1 MQIHNGLNPQQRE
14 AVEHIEG
21 PLLILAGAGSG
32 KTKVITH
39 RISYL
44 INKGHAS
51 PENILALTFTNKAAD
66 EMRNR
71 VEKIISL
78 NGLNPPT
85 HSLDGCPAPFI
96 KGGNMGGIWIST
108 FHSACVRIL
117 RRDIDKLGFGRDF
130 VIYDANDSLSLLKGC
145 MKELNISDDLYPPKS
160 MAGRIGNLKN
170 ELIERIENPE
180 DKIQNMIN
188 DIYALYQKKLK
199 GNNALDFDDLLMKTV
214 LLLEREPSLLENYK
228 KRFKYLMVDEYQ
240 DTNHAQY
247 RLVQILSSGHK
258 NICVVGDDD
267 QCIYQ
272 WRGATIRNIME
283 FERDYPDAKVVKL
296 EENYRST
303 QNILNAAWAV
313 VSRNLYRKEK
323 KLWTKKSGGE
333 KIFYYRASSE
343 IDEADFI
350 TSKIKEL
357 CREVRISYNDVA
369 IFYRTNVQSRVLEDS
384 LRREGMPYKIYGG
397 LKFFER
403 KEVKDILC
411 YLRIVINPGDSISLK
426 RIVNVPVRGIGNATV
441 EKILDY
447 AKSKGINPVEAI
459 KELGVQG
466 FKGSRGQGLEEFNKI
481 LEKLGAIIMADS
493 ASEVIKKTLE
503 ITGYLEM
510 LKKEGTDEAED
521 RIENL
526 KELITAAEEYEERN
540 VILSDSEESID
551 EGIAGFLDHAALI
564 SDADAVFPPPDLPPQ
579 VGEEKGG
586 EVLNTSGS
594 VSLMTLHISKGLEFL
609 VVFITGMEGRIFPHI
624 KSIGSEKE
632 MEEERRL
639 CYVGITRAK
648 ERLFITNAE
657 KRRIYG
663 QELYNPPSEF
673 IEDIPGELIR
683 KWPVVSDQWSKG
695 RNKMLQAHDSVCT
708 TNHSS
713 LTTHHLPFAVG
724 SKVIHPQ
731 FGNGIILQKEGL
743 SENLKL
749 TIFFRNAGKK
759 KLALK
764 HANLKI
770 V

>member
-1 MQIHNGLNPQQRE
+1 MQIYNELNPQQRE
-14 AVEHIEG
+14 AVEHTEG

-39 RISYL
+39 RISHL
-44 INKGHAS
+44 IKRGHAS

-71 VEKIISL
+71 VEKIIGL
-78 NGLNPPT
+78 NGLNRA
-85 HSLDGCPAPFI
+85 SGC
-96 KGGNMGGIWIST
+96 WIST

-160 MAGRIGNLKN
+160 IAGRISNLKN
-170 ELIERIENPE
+170 ELIE
-180 DKIQNMIN
+180 KIQNPEGGLQEIIN
-188 DIYALYQKKLK
+188 TVYTFYQRRLK
-199 GNNALDFDDLLMKTV
+199 ENNALDFDDLLMKTV
-214 LLLEREPSLLENYK
+214 LLFENVPDVLKNYK
-228 KRFKYLMVDEYQ
+228 ERFKYLMVDEYQ

-247 RLVQILSSGHK
+247 RLVQILSSGHR

-283 FERDYPDAKVVKL
+283 FERDYPDVKVVKL

-303 QNILNAAWAV
+303 QNILDAAWAV

-343 IDEADFI
+343 INEADFI

-357 CREVRISYNDVA
+357 CRDGRISYSDVA
-369 IFYRTNVQSRVLEDS
+369 IFYRTNAQSRVLEDS
-384 LRREGMPYKIYGG
+384 LRREGIPYKIYGG

-411 YLRIVINPGDSISLK
+411 YLKIVINPSDSISLK
-426 RIVNVPVRGIGNATV
+426 RIINIPVRGIGNATV
-441 EKILDY
+441 EKIEQY
-447 AKSKGINPVEAI
+447 AKFKGINPVEAI

-466 FKGSRGQGLEEFNKI
+466 FKGSRVQGIGEFNKI
-481 LEKLGAIIMADS
+481 LKKLGAIIMAYS
-493 ASEVIKKTLE
+493 VSEVIKKTLE
-503 ITGYLEM
+503 ISGYLEA
-510 LKKEGTDEAED
+510 LKNEKTDEAED

-526 KELITAAEEYEERN
+526 KELITAAEEYEERTADK
-540 VILSDSEESID
+540 S
-551 EGIAGFLDHAALI
+551 IAGFLDQAALV
-564 SDADAVFPPPDLPPQ
+564 SDADTISD
-579 VGEEKGG
+579 
-586 EVLNTSGS
+586 TSGS
-594 VSLMTLHISKGLEFL
+594 VSLMTLHISKGLEFPA
-609 VVFITGMEGRIFPHI
+609 VFITGMEGRIFPHI
-624 KSIGSEKE
+624 KSIDSEKE

-648 ERLFITNAE
+648 ERLFLTNAE
-657 KRRIYG
+657 SRRIYG
-663 QELYNPPSEF
+663 QEMSNPPSEF
-673 IEDIPGELIR
+673 IEDIPGELINT
-683 KWPVVSDQWSKG
+683 VDSQQSTVSSQE
-695 RNKMLQAHDSVCT
+695 NKKADYAGLRTADSRL
-708 TNHSS
+708 
-713 LTTHHLPFAVG
+713 LTAYSVG

-743 SENLKL
+743 GENLKL

-759 KLALK
+759 KIAMKHTHLK
-764 HANLKI
+764 SI
-770 V
+770 

>member
-1 MQIHNGLNPQQRE
+1 MMQIYTCSERNESNELNPQQRE
-14 AVEHIEG
+14 AVEHTEG

-39 RISYL
+39 RISHL
-44 INKGHAS
+44 IKKGHAS

-66 EMRNR
+66 EMKNR

-78 NGLNPPT
+78 NGLN
-85 HSLDGCPAPFI
+85 SLSGC
-96 KGGNMGGIWIST
+96 WIST

-160 MAGRIGNLKN
+160 IAGRISNLKN

-180 DKIQNMIN
+180 DEIQNIIN
-188 DIYALYQKKLK
+188 DIYALYQKRLK
-199 GNNALDFDDLLMKTV
+199 ENNALDFDDLLMKAL
-214 LLLEREPSLLENYK
+214 LLLEGEPDVLKNYK
-228 KRFKYLMVDEYQ
+228 DRFKYLMVDEYQ

-247 RLVQILSSGHK
+247 RLVQIFSSGHR

-283 FERDYPDAKVVKL
+283 FERDYPDVKVVKL

-333 KIFYYRASSE
+333 KIFYHRASSE
-343 IDEADFI
+343 INEADFI

-357 CREVRISYNDVA
+357 CRDVRISYSDVA
-369 IFYRTNVQSRVLEDS
+369 IFYRTNAQSRVLEDS
-384 LRREGMPYKIYGG
+384 LRRDGIPYKIYGG

-411 YLRIVINPGDSISLK
+411 YLRIIINPSDSISLK
-426 RIVNVPVRGIGNATV
+426 RIINVPVRGIGNATV
-441 EKILDY
+441 EKVEGF
-447 AKSKGINPVEAI
+447 AKSRGINLIDAI
-459 KELGVQG
+459 KELRGQGV
-466 FKGSRGQGLEEFNKI
+466 KGSRGQGIEAFYNILKKLET
-481 LEKLGAIIMADS
+481 LVVADS
-493 ASEVIKKTLE
+493 ASEVIEKTLE
-503 ITGYLEM
+503 ISGYLEA
-510 LKKEGTDEAED
+510 LKNEKTDEAED

-526 KELITAAEEYEERN
+526 KELITAAEEYEER
-540 VILSDSEESID
+540 SGDKS
-551 EGIAGFLDHAALI
+551 IAGFLDQATLI
-564 SDADAVFPPPDLPPQ
+564 SDADAISPPPDLPPL

-586 EVLNTSGS
+586 GVLNRSGS
-594 VSLMTLHISKGLEFL
+594 VSLMTLHISKGLEFSA
-609 VVFITGMEGRIFPHI
+609 VFITGMEGRIFPHI
-624 KSIGSEKE
+624 KSIDSEKE

-648 ERLFITNAE
+648 ERLFLTNAE
-657 KRRIYG
+657 RRRIYG
-663 QELYNPPSEF
+663 QEMYNPPSEF
-673 IEDIPGELIR
+673 IDDIPKELINQ
-683 KWPVVSDQWSKG
+683 WSVVSSQWSETK
-695 RNKMLQAHDSVCT
+695 NKRLQALESEHT
-708 TNHSS
+708 THHSS
-713 LTTHHLPFAVG
+713 LATHHLPFTVG

-731 FGNGIILQKEGL
+731 FGNGIILQREGRG
-743 SENLKL
+743 ENSKL

-764 HANLKI
+764 YTHLKS

>member
-1 MQIHNGLNPQQRE
+1 MQIYNELNPQQRE
-14 AVEHIEG
+14 AVEHTEG

-39 RISYL
+39 RISHL
-44 INKGHAS
+44 IKKGHAF

-78 NGLNPPT
+78 NSLNRV
-85 HSLDGCPAPFI
+85 SGC
-96 KGGNMGGIWIST
+96 WIST

-160 MAGRIGNLKN
+160 IVGKISNLKN
-170 ELIERIENPE
+170 ELIERIQNPE
-180 DKIQNMIN
+180 DKTQEIIGS
-188 DIYALYQKKLK
+188 IYALYQKRLK
-199 GNNALDFDDLLMKTV
+199 ENNALDFDDLLMKAV
-214 LLLEREPSLLENYK
+214 LLFENVPDVLKNYK
-228 KRFKYLMVDEYQ
+228 ERFKYLMVDEYQ

-247 RLVQILSSGHK
+247 RLVQILSSGHR

-283 FERDYPDAKVVKL
+283 FERDYPDVKVVKL

-303 QNILNAAWAV
+303 QNILDAAWAV

-323 KLWTKKSGGE
+323 KLWTKKSGGG
-333 KIFYYRASSE
+333 KIFYHRASSE

-357 CREVRISYNDVA
+357 CRESRISYSDVA
-369 IFYRTNVQSRVLEDS
+369 VFYRTNAQSRVLEDS
-384 LRREGMPYKIYGG
+384 LRREGIPYKIYGG

-411 YLRIVINPGDSISLK
+411 YLKIVINPNDSISLK
-426 RIVNVPVRGIGNATV
+426 RIINVPVRGIGNATV
-441 EKILDY
+441 DKIEQY
-447 AKSKGINPVEAI
+447 AKSKRVNLIEAI
-459 KELGVQG
+459 KIAVRSSEFGVRSS
-466 FKGSRGQGLEEFNKI
+466 KLEAFYNI
-481 LEKLGAIIMADS
+481 LKKLEAFVTTES
-493 ASEVIKKTLE
+493 VSEVIKKTLE
-503 ITGYLEM
+503 ISGYLEA
-510 LKKEGTDEAED
+510 LKNEKTDEAED

-526 KELITAAEEYEERN
+526 KELITAAEEYEERTADK
-540 VILSDSEESID
+540 S
-551 EGIAGFLDHAALI
+551 IAGFLDQAALV
-564 SDADAVFPPPDLPPQ
+564 SDADTISD
-579 VGEEKGG
+579 
-586 EVLNTSGS
+586 TSGS
-594 VSLMTLHISKGLEFL
+594 VSLMTLHISKGLEFPA
-609 VVFITGMEGRIFPHI
+609 VFIAGMEGRIFPHI
-624 KSIGSEKE
+624 KSIDSEKE

-648 ERLFITNAE
+648 ERLFLTNAE
-657 KRRIYG
+657 SRRIYG
-663 QELYNPPSEF
+663 QEMSNPPSEF
-673 IEDIPGELIR
+673 IEDIPGELINT
-683 KWPVVSDQWSKG
+683 VDSQQSTVSSQE
-695 RNKMLQAHDSVCT
+695 NKKADYAGLRTADSRL
-708 TNHSS
+708 
-713 LTTHHLPFAVG
+713 LTAYSVG

-743 SENLKL
+743 GENLKL

-759 KLALK
+759 KIAMKYAHLK
-764 HANLKI
+764 SI
-770 V
+770 

>member
-1 MQIHNGLNPQQRE
+1 MQIHNELNPQQRE
-14 AVEHIEG
+14 AVEHTEG

-39 RISYL
+39 RISHL
-44 INKGHAS
+44 IKKGHAF

-71 VEKIISL
+71 VEKIVSL
-78 NGLNPPT
+78 NGLN
-85 HSLDGCPAPFI
+85 SLSGC
-96 KGGNMGGIWIST
+96 WIST

-160 MAGRIGNLKN
+160 IAGRISNLKN
-170 ELIERIENPE
+170 ELIENVQNPE
-180 DKIQNMIN
+180 DKTQEIIGS
-188 DIYALYQKKLK
+188 IYALYQKRLK
-199 GNNALDFDDLLMKTV
+199 ENNVLDFDDLLMKAV
-214 LLLEREPSLLENYK
+214 LLFENVPDVLKNYK
-228 KRFKYLMVDEYQ
+228 ERFKYLMVDEYQ

-247 RLVQILSSGHK
+247 RLVQILSAGHR

-283 FERDYPDAKVVKL
+283 FERDYPDVKVVKL

-303 QNILNAAWAV
+303 QNILDAAWAV

-323 KLWTKKSGGE
+323 KLWTKKSGGG
-333 KIFYYRASSE
+333 KIFYHRASSE

-357 CREVRISYNDVA
+357 CREGRISYSDVA
-369 IFYRTNVQSRVLEDS
+369 IFYRTNAQSRVLEDS
-384 LRREGMPYKIYGG
+384 LRREGIPYKIYGG

-411 YLRIVINPGDSISLK
+411 YLKIVINPSDSISLK
-426 RIVNVPVRGIGNATV
+426 RIINVPVRGIGNATV
-441 EKILDY
+441 EKIFDY
-447 AKSKGINPVEAI
+447 AKFKGINPVEAI

-466 FKGSRGQGLEEFNKI
+466 FKGSRVQGIGEFNKI

-493 ASEVIKKTLE
+493 VSEVIKRTLE
-503 ITGYLEM
+503 ISGYLEA
-510 LKKEGTDEAED
+510 LKNEKTDEAED

-551 EGIAGFLDHAALI
+551 KGIAGFLDQAALI
-564 SDADAVFPPPDLPPQ
+564 SDADAVSD
-579 VGEEKGG
+579 KD
-586 EVLNTSGS
+586 GS
-594 VSLMTLHISKGLEFL
+594 VSLMTLHISKGLEFPA
-609 VVFITGMEGRIFPHI
+609 VFITGMEGRIFPHI
-624 KSIGSEKE
+624 KSIDSEKE

-648 ERLFITNAE
+648 ERLFLTNAE
-657 KRRIYG
+657 RRRIYG
-663 QELYNPPSEF
+663 QEMYNPPSEF
-673 IEDIPGELIR
+673 IDDIPRELMSYGAEARRQITEDRRLVIDGRGE
-683 KWPVVSDQWSKG
+683 
-695 RNKMLQAHDSVCT
+695 N
-708 TNHSS
+708 NS
-713 LTTHHLPFAVG
+713 LTPQLTNSPTQFPVG

-731 FGNGIILQKEGL
+731 FGNGIILQREGRG
-743 SENLKL
+743 ENSKL

-764 HANLKI
+764 YTHLKSE
-770 V
+770 

>member
-1 MQIHNGLNPQQRE
+1 MQIYNELNPQQRD

-32 KTKVITH
+32 KTKVITY
-39 RISYL
+39 RISHL
-44 INKGHAS
+44 IKKGHAS

-71 VEKIISL
+71 VEKIIGL
-78 NGLNPPT
+78 NGLNRA
-85 HSLDGCPAPFI
+85 SGC
-96 KGGNMGGIWIST
+96 WIST

-160 MAGRIGNLKN
+160 IAGRISNLKN
-170 ELIERIENPE
+170 ELIEKIQNPE
-180 DKIQNMIN
+180 DGLQEIIN
-188 DIYALYQKKLK
+188 TVYTFYQRRLK
-199 GNNALDFDDLLMKTV
+199 ENNALDFDDLLMKTV
-214 LLLEREPSLLENYK
+214 LLFENVPDVLKNYK
-228 KRFKYLMVDEYQ
+228 ERFKYLMVDEYQ

-247 RLVQILSSGHK
+247 RLVQILSSGHR

-283 FERDYPDAKVVKL
+283 FERDYPDVKVVKL

-303 QNILNAAWAV
+303 QNILDAAWAV

-323 KLWTKKSGGE
+323 KLWTKKSGGG
-333 KIFYYRASSE
+333 KIFYHRASNE

-357 CREVRISYNDVA
+357 CRESRISYSDVA
-369 IFYRTNVQSRVLEDS
+369 IFYRTNAQSRVLEDS
-384 LRREGMPYKIYGG
+384 LRREGISYKIYGG

-411 YLRIVINPGDSISLK
+411 YLKIVINPNDSISLK
-426 RIVNVPVRGIGNATV
+426 RIINVPVRGIGNATV
-441 EKILDY
+441 DKIEQY
-447 AKSKGINPVEAI
+447 AKSKGVNLIEAI
-459 KELGVQG
+459 KELRGQGV
-466 FKGSRGQGLEEFNKI
+466 KGSRGQGIEAFYNILKKLEAFVTTE
-481 LEKLGAIIMADS
+481 S

-503 ITGYLEM
+503 ISGYLEA
-510 LKKEGTDEAED
+510 LKNEKTDEAED

-526 KELITAAEEYEERN
+526 KELISAAEEYEERTADK
-540 VILSDSEESID
+540 S
-551 EGIAGFLDHAALI
+551 IAGFLDQAALV
-564 SDADAVFPPPDLPPQ
+564 SDADTISD
-579 VGEEKGG
+579 
-586 EVLNTSGS
+586 TSGS
-594 VSLMTLHISKGLEFL
+594 VSLMTLHISKGLEFPA
-609 VVFITGMEGRIFPHI
+609 VFITGMEGRIFPHI
-624 KSIGSEKE
+624 KSIDSEKE

-648 ERLFITNAE
+648 ERLFLTNAE
-657 KRRIYG
+657 SRRIYG
-663 QELYNPPSEF
+663 QEMSNPPSEF
-673 IEDIPGELIR
+673 IEDIPRELINT
-683 KWPVVSDQWSKG
+683 VDSQQSTVSSQE
-695 RNKMLQAHDSVCT
+695 NKKADYAGLRTADSRL
-708 TNHSS
+708 
-713 LTTHHLPFAVG
+713 LTAYSVG

-743 SENLKL
+743 GENLKL

-759 KLALK
+759 KIAMKHTHLK
-764 HANLKI
+764 SI
-770 V
+770 

>member
-1 MQIHNGLNPQQRE
+1 MQIHNELNPQQRE
-14 AVEHIEG
+14 AVEHTEG

-39 RISYL
+39 RISHL
-44 INKGHAS
+44 IKRGHAS

-78 NGLNPPT
+78 NGLN
-85 HSLDGCPAPFI
+85 SLSGC
-96 KGGNMGGIWIST
+96 WIST

-145 MKELNISDDLYPPKS
+145 MKEINISDDLYPPKS
-160 MAGRIGNLKN
+160 IAGRISNLKN
-170 ELIERIENPE
+170 ELIEKVQNPE
-180 DKIQNMIN
+180 DKTQEIIGS
-188 DIYALYQKKLK
+188 IYALYQKRLK
-199 GNNALDFDDLLMKTV
+199 ENNALDFDDLLMKAV
-214 LLLEREPSLLENYK
+214 LLFEGVPDVLKNYK
-228 KRFKYLMVDEYQ
+228 ERFKYLMVDEYQ

-247 RLVQILSSGHK
+247 RLVQILSSGHR

-283 FERDYPDAKVVKL
+283 FERDYPDVKVVKL

-303 QNILNAAWAV
+303 QNILDAAWAV

-323 KLWTKKSGGE
+323 KLWTKKSGGG
-333 KIFYYRASSE
+333 KIFYHRASSE

-357 CREVRISYNDVA
+357 CREGGISYSDVA
-369 IFYRTNVQSRVLEDS
+369 VFYRTNAQSRVLEDS
-384 LRREGMPYKIYGG
+384 LRRGGIPYKIYGG

-411 YLRIVINPGDSISLK
+411 YLKIVINPSDSISLK
-426 RIVNVPVRGIGNATV
+426 RIINVPVRGIGNATV
-441 EKILDY
+441 EKIEQY
-447 AKSKGINPVEAI
+447 AKFKGINPVEAI

-466 FKGSRGQGLEEFNKI
+466 FKGSRGQGIEAFYNILKKLEA
-481 LEKLGAIIMADS
+481 LVVADS
-493 ASEVIKKTLE
+493 TSEVIKKTLE
-503 ITGYLEM
+503 ISGYLET
-510 LKKEGTDEAED
+510 LKNEKTDEAED

-526 KELITAAEEYEERN
+526 KELITAAEEYEER
-540 VILSDSEESID
+540 SGDKS
-551 EGIAGFLDHAALI
+551 IAGFLDQAALV
-564 SDADAVFPPPDLPPQ
+564 SDADAVPPPPDLPPL

-586 EVLNTSGS
+586 GVLNSSGS
-594 VSLMTLHISKGLEFL
+594 VSLMTLHISKGLEFPA
-609 VVFITGMEGRIFPHI
+609 VFITGMEGRIFPHI
-624 KSIGSEKE
+624 KSIDSEKE

-648 ERLFITNAE
+648 ERLFLTNAE
-657 KRRIYG
+657 RRRIYG
-663 QELYNPPSEF
+663 QEMYNPPSEF
-673 IEDIPGELIR
+673 IDDIPRELMSYGAEARRQITEDRRLVTDGRGE
-683 KWPVVSDQWSKG
+683 
-695 RNKMLQAHDSVCT
+695 N
-708 TNHSS
+708 NS
-713 LTTHHLPFAVG
+713 LTPQLTNSLTPFSVG

-731 FGNGIILQKEGL
+731 FGNGIILQREGQD
-743 SENLKL
+743 ENSKL

-764 HANLKI
+764 YTHLKSE
-770 V
+770 

>member
-1 MQIHNGLNPQQRE
+1 MQIYNELNPQQRE
-14 AVEHIEG
+14 AVEHTEG

-78 NGLNPPT
+78 NGLN
-85 HSLDGCPAPFI
+85 SLSGC
-96 KGGNMGGIWIST
+96 WIST

-160 MAGRIGNLKN
+160 IAGRISNLKN
-170 ELIERIENPE
+170 ELIEKVQNPE
-180 DKIQNMIN
+180 DRTEEIIGS
-188 DIYALYQKKLK
+188 IYALYQKRLK
-199 GNNALDFDDLLMKTV
+199 ENNALDFDDLLMKAL
-214 LLLEREPSLLENYK
+214 LLLESVPDVFKNYK
-228 KRFKYLMVDEYQ
+228 DRFKYLMVDEYQ
-240 DTNHAQY
+240 DTNYAQY
-247 RLVQILSSGHK
+247 RLVQILSSGHR

-272 WRGATIRNIME
+272 WRGATIKNIME
-283 FERDYPDAKVVKL
+283 FERDYPDTKVVKL

-303 QNILNAAWAV
+303 QNILDAAWAV

-333 KIFYYRASSE
+333 KIFYHRASSE

-357 CREVRISYNDVA
+357 CREGRILYSDVA
-369 IFYRTNVQSRVLEDS
+369 IFYRTNAQSRVLEDS
-384 LRREGMPYKIYGG
+384 LRRVGIPYKIYGG

-411 YLRIVINPGDSISLK
+411 YLRIAINPGDSISLK

-447 AKSKGINPVEAI
+447 AKSKGINPVEVI

-466 FKGSRGQGLEEFNKI
+466 FKGSRGQGIEAFYNIIKKLE
-481 LEKLGAIIMADS
+481 AIVMTDNVS
-493 ASEVIKKTLE
+493 MVIEKTLE
-503 ITGYLEM
+503 ISGYLEA
-510 LKKEGTDEAED
+510 LKNEKTDEAED

-526 KELITAAEEYEERN
+526 KELITAAKEYEEWTGDK
-540 VILSDSEESID
+540 S
-551 EGIAGFLDHAALI
+551 IAGFLDRAALI
-564 SDADAVFPPPDLPPQ
+564 SDADAVSD
-579 VGEEKGG
+579 
-586 EVLNTSGS
+586 TSGS
-594 VSLMTLHISKGLEFL
+594 VSLMTLHISKGLEFPA
-609 VVFITGMEGRIFPHI
+609 VFITGLEGRIFPHI

-648 ERLFITNAE
+648 ERLFLTNAE
-657 KRRIYG
+657 RRRIYG
-663 QELYNPPSEF
+663 QEMYNPPSEF
-673 IEDIPGELIR
+673 IDDIPGELIR

-695 RNKMLQAHDSVCT
+695 RNKMLQAHDPVCT
-708 TNHSS
+708 THHSS

-724 SKVIHPQ
+724 SKITHPQ
-731 FGNGIILQKEGL
+731 FGSGVVLQKEG
-743 SENLKL
+743 SGENEKL

-764 HANLKI
+764 YTHLKS

>member
-1 MQIHNGLNPQQRE
+1 MGVHIYTGLNREQRE

-44 INKGHAS
+44 LEKGHAS

-66 EMRNR
+66 EMKKR
-71 VEKIISL
+71 VERIIERDFKEL
-78 NGLNPPT
+78 
-85 HSLDGCPAPFI
+85 
-96 KGGNMGGIWIST
+96 WIST

-130 VIYDANDSLSLLKGC
+130 VIYDANDSLSLLKEC

-160 MAGRIGNLKN
+160 MAVKISSLKN
-170 ELIERIENPE
+170 ELIE
-180 DKIQNMIN
+180 KIQNIEDRIESVLN
-188 DIYALYQKKLK
+188 DIYLLYQKRLK
-199 GNNALDFDDLLMKTV
+199 DNNALDFDDLLMKTV
-214 LLLEREPSLLENYK
+214 LLFESEMSLLENYK
-228 KRFKYLMVDEYQ
+228 NRFKYLMVDEYQ

-247 RLVQILSSGHK
+247 RLVQILSSGHR

-283 FERDYPDAKVVKL
+283 CERDYPDVKVVKL

-303 QNILNAAWAV
+303 QNILDAAWAV

-323 KLWTKKSGGE
+323 KLWTKKSGGG
-333 KIFYYRASSE
+333 KIFYHRASNE

-357 CREVRISYNDVA
+357 CRESRISYSDVA
-369 IFYRTNVQSRVLEDS
+369 IFYRTNAQSRVLEDS
-384 LRREGMPYKIYGG
+384 LRREGISYKIYGG

-411 YLRIVINPGDSISLK
+411 YLKIVINPNDSISLK
-426 RIVNVPVRGIGNATV
+426 RIINVPVRGLGNATID
-441 EKILDY
+441 KIEQY
-447 AKSKGINPVEAI
+447 AKSKGVNLIEAI
-459 KELGVQG
+459 KELRGQGV
-466 FKGSRGQGLEEFNKI
+466 KGSRGQGIEAFYNILKKLEAFVTTE
-481 LEKLGAIIMADS
+481 S

-503 ITGYLEM
+503 ISGYLEA
-510 LKKEGTDEAED
+510 LKNEKTDEAED

-526 KELITAAEEYEERN
+526 KELISAAEEYEERTADK
-540 VILSDSEESID
+540 S
-551 EGIAGFLDHAALI
+551 IAGFLDQAALV
-564 SDADAVFPPPDLPPQ
+564 SDADTISD
-579 VGEEKGG
+579 
-586 EVLNTSGS
+586 TSGS
-594 VSLMTLHISKGLEFL
+594 VSLMTLHISKGLEFPA
-609 VVFITGMEGRIFPHI
+609 VFITGMEGRIFPHI
-624 KSIGSEKE
+624 KSIDSEKE

-648 ERLFITNAE
+648 ERLFLTNAE
-657 KRRIYG
+657 SRRIYG
-663 QELYNPPSEF
+663 QEMSNPPSEF
-673 IEDIPGELIR
+673 IEDIPRELINT
-683 KWPVVSDQWSKG
+683 VDSQQSTVSSQE
-695 RNKMLQAHDSVCT
+695 NKKADYAGLRTADSRL
-708 TNHSS
+708 
-713 LTTHHLPFAVG
+713 LTAYSVG

-743 SENLKL
+743 GENLKL

-759 KLALK
+759 KIAMKHTHLK
-764 HANLKI
+764 SI
-770 V
+770 

>member
-1 MQIHNGLNPQQRE
+1 MQIYNELNPQQRD

-32 KTKVITH
+32 KTKVITY
-39 RISYL
+39 RISHL
-44 INKGHAS
+44 IKKGHAS

-71 VEKIISL
+71 VEKIIGL
-78 NGLNPPT
+78 NGLNRA
-85 HSLDGCPAPFI
+85 SGC
-96 KGGNMGGIWIST
+96 WIST

-160 MAGRIGNLKN
+160 IAGRISNLKN
-170 ELIERIENPE
+170 ELIEKIQNPE
-180 DKIQNMIN
+180 DGLQEIIN
-188 DIYALYQKKLK
+188 TVYTFYQRRLK
-199 GNNALDFDDLLMKTV
+199 ENNALDFDDLLMKTV
-214 LLLEREPSLLENYK
+214 LLFENVPDVLKNYK
-228 KRFKYLMVDEYQ
+228 ERFKYLMVDEYQ

-247 RLVQILSSGHK
+247 RLVQILSSGHR

-283 FERDYPDAKVVKL
+283 FERDYPDVKVVKL

-303 QNILNAAWAV
+303 QNILDAAWAV

-323 KLWTKKSGGE
+323 KLWTKKSGGG
-333 KIFYYRASSE
+333 KIFYHRASNE

-357 CREVRISYNDVA
+357 CRESRISYSDVA
-369 IFYRTNVQSRVLEDS
+369 IFYRTNAQSRVLEDS
-384 LRREGMPYKIYGG
+384 LRRGGIPYKIYGG

-411 YLRIVINPGDSISLK
+411 YLKIVINPNDSISLK
-426 RIVNVPVRGIGNATV
+426 RIINVPVRGIGNATV
-441 EKILDY
+441 DKIEQY
-447 AKSKGINPVEAI
+447 AKSKGVNLIEAI
-459 KELGVQG
+459 KELRGQGV
-466 FKGSRGQGLEEFNKI
+466 KGSRGQGIEAFYNILKKLEAFVTTE
-481 LEKLGAIIMADS
+481 S

-503 ITGYLEM
+503 ISGYLEA
-510 LKKEGTDEAED
+510 LKNEKTDEAED

-526 KELITAAEEYEERN
+526 KELISAAEEYEERTADK
-540 VILSDSEESID
+540 S
-551 EGIAGFLDHAALI
+551 IAGFLDQAALV
-564 SDADAVFPPPDLPPQ
+564 SDADTISD
-579 VGEEKGG
+579 
-586 EVLNTSGS
+586 TSGS
-594 VSLMTLHISKGLEFL
+594 VSLMTLHISKGLEFPA
-609 VVFITGMEGRIFPHI
+609 VFITGMEGRIFPHI
-624 KSIGSEKE
+624 KSIDSEKE

-648 ERLFITNAE
+648 ERLFLTNAE
-657 KRRIYG
+657 SRRIYG
-663 QELYNPPSEF
+663 QEMSNPPSEF
-673 IEDIPGELIR
+673 IEDIPRELINT
-683 KWPVVSDQWSKG
+683 VDSQQSTVSSQQ
-695 RNKMLQAHDSVCT
+695 NKKADYAGLRTADSRL
-708 TNHSS
+708 
-713 LTTHHLPFAVG
+713 LTAYSVG

-743 SENLKL
+743 GENLKL

-759 KLALK
+759 KIAMKHTHLK
-764 HANLKI
+764 SI
-770 V
+770 

>member
-1 MQIHNGLNPQQRE
+1 MQIHNELNPQQRE
-14 AVEHIEG
+14 AVEHTEG

-39 RISYL
+39 RISHL
-44 INKGHAS
+44 IKRGHAS

-78 NGLNPPT
+78 NGLN
-85 HSLDGCPAPFI
+85 SLSGC
-96 KGGNMGGIWIST
+96 WIST

-145 MKELNISDDLYPPKS
+145 MKEINISDDLYPPKS
-160 MAGRIGNLKN
+160 IAGRISNLKN
-170 ELIERIENPE
+170 ELIEKVQNPE
-180 DKIQNMIN
+180 DKTQEIIGS
-188 DIYALYQKKLK
+188 IYALYQKRLK
-199 GNNALDFDDLLMKTV
+199 ENNALDFDDLLMKAV
-214 LLLEREPSLLENYK
+214 LLFEGVPDVLKNYK
-228 KRFKYLMVDEYQ
+228 ERFKYLMVDEYQ

-247 RLVQILSSGHK
+247 RLVQILSSGHR

-283 FERDYPDAKVVKL
+283 FERDYPDVKVVKL

-411 YLRIVINPGDSISLK
+411 YLKIVINPSDSISLK
-426 RIVNVPVRGIGNATV
+426 RIINVPVRGIGNATV
-441 EKILDY
+441 EKIFDY
-447 AKSKGINPVEAI
+447 AKFKGINPVEAI

-466 FKGSRGQGLEEFNKI
+466 FKGSRGQGIEAFYNILKKLEA
-481 LEKLGAIIMADS
+481 LVVADS
-493 ASEVIKKTLE
+493 TSEVIKKTLE
-503 ITGYLEM
+503 ISGYLET
-510 LKKEGTDEAED
+510 LKNEKTDEAED

-526 KELITAAEEYEERN
+526 KELITAAEEYEER
-540 VILSDSEESID
+540 SGDKS
-551 EGIAGFLDHAALI
+551 IAGFLDQAALV
-564 SDADAVFPPPDLPPQ
+564 SDADTISD
-579 VGEEKGG
+579 
-586 EVLNTSGS
+586 TSGS
-594 VSLMTLHISKGLEFL
+594 VSLMTLHISKGLEFPA
-609 VVFITGMEGRIFPHI
+609 VFIAGMEGRIFPHI
-624 KSIGSEKE
+624 KSIDSEKE

-731 FGNGIILQKEGL
+731 FGN
-743 SENLKL
+743 
-749 TIFFRNAGKK
+749 
-759 KLALK
+759 
-764 HANLKI
+764 
-770 V
+770 

>member
-1 MQIHNGLNPQQRE
+1 MQIYNELNPQQRD

-32 KTKVITH
+32 KTKVITY
-39 RISYL
+39 RISHL
-44 INKGHAS
+44 IKKGHAS

-71 VEKIISL
+71 VEKIIGL
-78 NGLNPPT
+78 NGLNRA
-85 HSLDGCPAPFI
+85 SGC
-96 KGGNMGGIWIST
+96 WIST

-160 MAGRIGNLKN
+160 IAGRISNLKN
-170 ELIERIENPE
+170 ELIEKIQNPE
-180 DKIQNMIN
+180 DGLQEIIN
-188 DIYALYQKKLK
+188 TVYTFYQRRLK
-199 GNNALDFDDLLMKTV
+199 ENNALDFDDLLMKTV
-214 LLLEREPSLLENYK
+214 LLFENVPDVLKNYK
-228 KRFKYLMVDEYQ
+228 ERFKYLMVDEYQ

-247 RLVQILSSGHK
+247 RLVQILSSGHR

-283 FERDYPDAKVVKL
+283 FERDYPDVKVVKL

-303 QNILNAAWAV
+303 QNILDAAWAV

-323 KLWTKKSGGE
+323 KLWTKKSGGG
-333 KIFYYRASSE
+333 KIFYHRASNE

-357 CREVRISYNDVA
+357 CRESRISYSDVA
-369 IFYRTNVQSRVLEDS
+369 IFYRTNAQSRVLEDS
-384 LRREGMPYKIYGG
+384 LRREGISYKIYGG

-411 YLRIVINPGDSISLK
+411 YLKIVINPNDSISLK
-426 RIVNVPVRGIGNATV
+426 RIINVPVRGIGNATV
-441 EKILDY
+441 DKIEQY
-447 AKSKGINPVEAI
+447 AKSKGVNLIEAI
-459 KELGVQG
+459 KELRGQGV
-466 FKGSRGQGLEEFNKI
+466 KGSRGQGIEAFYNILKKLEAFVTTE
-481 LEKLGAIIMADS
+481 S

-503 ITGYLEM
+503 ISGYLEA
-510 LKKEGTDEAED
+510 LKNEKTDEAED

-526 KELITAAEEYEERN
+526 KELISAAEEYEERN
-540 VILSDSEESID
+540 VILSDSEESIYK
-551 EGIAGFLDHAALI
+551 GIAGFLDQAALV
-564 SDADAVFPPPDLPPQ
+564 SDADTISD
-579 VGEEKGG
+579 
-586 EVLNTSGS
+586 TSGS
-594 VSLMTLHISKGLEFL
+594 VSLMTLHISKGLEFPA
-609 VVFITGMEGRIFPHI
+609 VFITGMEGRIFPHI
-624 KSIGSEKE
+624 KSIDSEKE

-648 ERLFITNAE
+648 ERLFLTNAE
-657 KRRIYG
+657 RRRIYG
-663 QELYNPPSEF
+663 QEMYNPPSEF
-673 IEDIPGELIR
+673 IDDIPRELMSYGAEARRQITEDRRLVTDGRGE
-683 KWPVVSDQWSKG
+683 
-695 RNKMLQAHDSVCT
+695 N
-708 TNHSS
+708 NS
-713 LTTHHLPFAVG
+713 LTPQLTNSLTPFSVG

-731 FGNGIILQKEGL
+731 FGNGIILQREGQD
-743 SENLKL
+743 ENSKL

-764 HANLKI
+764 YTHLKSE
-770 V
+770 

>member
-1 MQIHNGLNPQQRE
+1 MQIYNELNPQQRD

-32 KTKVITH
+32 KTKVITY
-39 RISYL
+39 RISHL
-44 INKGHAS
+44 IKKGHAS

-71 VEKIISL
+71 VEKIIGL
-78 NGLNPPT
+78 NGLNRA
-85 HSLDGCPAPFI
+85 SGC
-96 KGGNMGGIWIST
+96 WIST

-160 MAGRIGNLKN
+160 IAGRISNLKN
-170 ELIERIENPE
+170 ELIEKIQNPE
-180 DKIQNMIN
+180 DGLQEIIN
-188 DIYALYQKKLK
+188 TVYTFYQRRLK
-199 GNNALDFDDLLMKTV
+199 ENNALDFDDLLMKTV
-214 LLLEREPSLLENYK
+214 LLFENVPDVLKNYK
-228 KRFKYLMVDEYQ
+228 ERFKYLMVDEYQ

-247 RLVQILSSGHK
+247 RLVQILSSGHR

-283 FERDYPDAKVVKL
+283 FERDYPDVKVVKL

-303 QNILNAAWAV
+303 QNILDAAWAV

-323 KLWTKKSGGE
+323 KLWTKKSGGG
-333 KIFYYRASSE
+333 KIFYHRASNE

-357 CREVRISYNDVA
+357 CRESRISYSDVA
-369 IFYRTNVQSRVLEDS
+369 IFYRTNAQSRVLEDS
-384 LRREGMPYKIYGG
+384 LRREGISYKIYGG

-411 YLRIVINPGDSISLK
+411 YLKIVINPNDSISLK
-426 RIVNVPVRGIGNATV
+426 RIINVPVRGIGNATV
-441 EKILDY
+441 DKIEQY
-447 AKSKGINPVEAI
+447 AKSKGVNLIEAI
-459 KELGVQG
+459 KELRGQGV
-466 FKGSRGQGLEEFNKI
+466 KGSRGQGIEAFYNILKKLEAFVTTE
-481 LEKLGAIIMADS
+481 S

-503 ITGYLEM
+503 ISGYLEA
-510 LKKEGTDEAED
+510 LKNEKTDEAED

-526 KELITAAEEYEERN
+526 KELISAAEEYEERTADK
-540 VILSDSEESID
+540 S
-551 EGIAGFLDHAALI
+551 IAGFLDQAALV
-564 SDADAVFPPPDLPPQ
+564 SDADTISD
-579 VGEEKGG
+579 
-586 EVLNTSGS
+586 TSGS
-594 VSLMTLHISKGLEFL
+594 VSLMTLHISKGLEFPA
-609 VVFITGMEGRIFPHI
+609 VFITGMEGRIFPHI
-624 KSIGSEKE
+624 KSIDSEKE

-648 ERLFITNAE
+648 ERLFLTNAE
-657 KRRIYG
+657 SRRIYG
-663 QELYNPPSEF
+663 QEMSNPPSEF
-673 IEDIPGELIR
+673 IEDIPRELINT
-683 KWPVVSDQWSKG
+683 VDSQQSTVSSQQ
-695 RNKMLQAHDSVCT
+695 NKKADYAGLRTADSRL
-708 TNHSS
+708 
-713 LTTHHLPFAVG
+713 LTAYSVG

-743 SENLKL
+743 GENLKL

-759 KLALK
+759 KIAMKHTHLK
-764 HANLKI
+764 SI
-770 V
+770 

>member
-1 MQIHNGLNPQQRE
+1 MQIYNELNPQQRD

-32 KTKVITH
+32 KTKVITY
-39 RISYL
+39 RISHL
-44 INKGHAS
+44 IKKGHAS

-71 VEKIISL
+71 VEKIIGL
-78 NGLNPPT
+78 NGLNRA
-85 HSLDGCPAPFI
+85 SGC
-96 KGGNMGGIWIST
+96 WIST

-160 MAGRIGNLKN
+160 IVGKISNLKN
-170 ELIERIENPE
+170 ELIERIQNPE
-180 DKIQNMIN
+180 DKTQEIIGS
-188 DIYALYQKKLK
+188 IYALYQKRLK
-199 GNNALDFDDLLMKTV
+199 ENNALDFDDLLMKAV
-214 LLLEREPSLLENYK
+214 LLFENVPDVLKNYK
-228 KRFKYLMVDEYQ
+228 ERFKYLMVDEYQ

-247 RLVQILSSGHK
+247 RLVQILSSGHR

-283 FERDYPDAKVVKL
+283 FERDYPDVKVVKL

-303 QNILNAAWAV
+303 QNILDAAWAV

-323 KLWTKKSGGE
+323 KLWTKKSGGG
-333 KIFYYRASSE
+333 KIFYHRASNE

-357 CREVRISYNDVA
+357 CRENRISYSDVA
-369 IFYRTNVQSRVLEDS
+369 IFYRTNAQSRVLEDS
-384 LRREGMPYKIYGG
+384 LRREGISYKIYGG

-411 YLRIVINPGDSISLK
+411 YLKIVINPNDSISLK
-426 RIVNVPVRGIGNATV
+426 RIINVPVRGIGNATV
-441 EKILDY
+441 DKIEQY
-447 AKSKGINPVEAI
+447 AKSKGVNLIEAI
-459 KELGVQG
+459 KELRGQGV
-466 FKGSRGQGLEEFNKI
+466 KGSRGQGIEAFYNILKKLEAFVTTE
-481 LEKLGAIIMADS
+481 S

-503 ITGYLEM
+503 ISGYLEA
-510 LKKEGTDEAED
+510 LKNEKTDEAED

-526 KELITAAEEYEERN
+526 KELISAAEEYEERTADK
-540 VILSDSEESID
+540 S
-551 EGIAGFLDHAALI
+551 IAGFLDQAALV
-564 SDADAVFPPPDLPPQ
+564 SDADTISD
-579 VGEEKGG
+579 
-586 EVLNTSGS
+586 TSGS
-594 VSLMTLHISKGLEFL
+594 VSLMTLHISKGLEFPA
-609 VVFITGMEGRIFPHI
+609 VFITGMEGRIFPHI
-624 KSIGSEKE
+624 KSIDSEKE

-648 ERLFITNAE
+648 ERLFLTNAE
-657 KRRIYG
+657 SRRIYG
-663 QELYNPPSEF
+663 QEMSNPPSEF
-673 IEDIPGELIR
+673 IEDIPRELINT
-683 KWPVVSDQWSKG
+683 VDSQQSTVSSQQ
-695 RNKMLQAHDSVCT
+695 NKKADYAGLRTADSRL
-708 TNHSS
+708 
-713 LTTHHLPFAVG
+713 LTAYSVG

-743 SENLKL
+743 GENLKL

-759 KLALK
+759 KIAMKHTHLK
-764 HANLKI
+764 SI
-770 V
+770 

>member
-1 MQIHNGLNPQQRE
+1 MQIYTCSERSESNELNSQQRE
-14 AVEHIEG
+14 AVEHTEG

-39 RISYL
+39 RISHL
-44 INKGHAS
+44 IKKGQAS

-78 NGLNPPT
+78 NGLN
-85 HSLDGCPAPFI
+85 SLSGC
-96 KGGNMGGIWIST
+96 WIST

-160 MAGRIGNLKN
+160 IVGRIGNLKN
-170 ELIERIENPE
+170 ELIERVQNPADRTE
-180 DKIQNMIN
+180 EIIGS
-188 DIYALYQKKLK
+188 IYALYQKRLK
-199 GNNALDFDDLLMKTV
+199 ENNALDFDDLLMKTL
-214 LLLEREPSLLENYK
+214 LLLEGVPDVLKYYK
-228 KRFKYLMVDEYQ
+228 ERFKYLMVDEYQ

-247 RLVQILSSGHK
+247 RLVQILSSGHR

-283 FERDYPDAKVVKL
+283 FERDYPDVKVVKL

-303 QNILNAAWAV
+303 QNILDAAWAV

-333 KIFYYRASSE
+333 TIFYHRASSE

-357 CREVRISYNDVA
+357 CRDVRISYSDAA
-369 IFYRTNVQSRVLEDS
+369 IFYRTNAQSRVLEDS
-384 LRREGMPYKIYGG
+384 LRRGGIPYKIYGG

-403 KEVKDILC
+403 KEVKDILA
-411 YLRIVINPGDSISLK
+411 YLRIVINPSDSISLK
-426 RIVNVPVRGIGNATV
+426 RIINVPVRGIGNATV
-441 EKILDY
+441 EKVEGF
-447 AKSKGINPVEAI
+447 AKSRGINLIEAI
-459 KELGVQG
+459 KELRVQG
-466 FKGSRGQGLEEFNKI
+466 FKGSRGQGVEAFYNILKKLEA
-481 LEKLGAIIMADS
+481 LVVADS
-493 ASEVIKKTLE
+493 TSEVIKKTLE
-503 ITGYLEM
+503 ISGYLEA
-510 LKKEGTDEAED
+510 LKNEKTDEAED

-526 KELITAAEEYEERN
+526 KELITAAEEYEERAGDK
-540 VILSDSEESID
+540 S
-551 EGIAGFLDHAALI
+551 IAGFLDHAALI
-564 SDADAVFPPPDLPPQ
+564 SDADAISDID
-579 VGEEKGG
+579 
-586 EVLNTSGS
+586 GS
-594 VSLMTLHISKGLEFL
+594 VSLMTLHISKGLEFP
-609 VVFITGMEGRIFPHI
+609 VVFMTGMEGRIFPHI
-624 KSIGSEKE
+624 KSIDSEKE

-648 ERLFITNAE
+648 ERLFLTNAE
-657 KRRIYG
+657 SRRIYG
-663 QELYNPPSEF
+663 QEMYNPPSEF
-673 IEDIPGELIR
+673 IEDIPRELMSYVAEARRQMTEDRRLVADSRGE
-683 KWPVVSDQWSKG
+683 
-695 RNKMLQAHDSVCT
+695 N
-708 TNHSS
+708 NS
-713 LTTHHLPFAVG
+713 LTPQLTNSVTPFPVG

-731 FGNGIILQKEGL
+731 FGNGIILQKEGRG
-743 SENLKL
+743 ENSKL
-749 TIFFRNAGKK
+749 TIFFRNSGKK

-764 HANLKI
+764 YADLRS

>member
-1 MQIHNGLNPQQRE
+1 MQIYNELNPQQRD

-32 KTKVITH
+32 KTKVITY
-39 RISYL
+39 RISHL
-44 INKGHAS
+44 IKKGHAS

-71 VEKIISL
+71 VEKIIGL
-78 NGLNPPT
+78 NGLNRA
-85 HSLDGCPAPFI
+85 SGC
-96 KGGNMGGIWIST
+96 WIST

-160 MAGRIGNLKN
+160 IAGRISNLKN
-170 ELIERIENPE
+170 ELIEKIQNPE
-180 DKIQNMIN
+180 DGLQEIIN
-188 DIYALYQKKLK
+188 TVYTFYQRRLK
-199 GNNALDFDDLLMKTV
+199 ENNALDFDDLLMKTV
-214 LLLEREPSLLENYK
+214 LLFENVPDVLKNYK
-228 KRFKYLMVDEYQ
+228 ERFKYLMVDEYQ

-247 RLVQILSSGHK
+247 RLVQILSSGHR

-283 FERDYPDAKVVKL
+283 FERDYPDVKVVKL

-303 QNILNAAWAV
+303 QNILDAAWAV

-323 KLWTKKSGGE
+323 KLWTKKSGGG
-333 KIFYYRASSE
+333 KIFYHRASNE

-357 CREVRISYNDVA
+357 CRESRISYSDVA
-369 IFYRTNVQSRVLEDS
+369 IFYRTNAQSRVLEDS
-384 LRREGMPYKIYGG
+384 LRREGISYKIYGG

-411 YLRIVINPGDSISLK
+411 YLKIVINPNDSISLK
-426 RIVNVPVRGIGNATV
+426 RIINVPVRGIGNATV
-441 EKILDY
+441 DKIEQY
-447 AKSKGINPVEAI
+447 AKSKGVNLIEAI
-459 KELGVQG
+459 KELRGQGV
-466 FKGSRGQGLEEFNKI
+466 KGSRGQGIEAFYNILKKLEAFVTTE
-481 LEKLGAIIMADS
+481 S

-503 ITGYLEM
+503 ISGYLEA
-510 LKKEGTDEAED
+510 LKNEKTDEAED

-526 KELITAAEEYEERN
+526 KELISAAEEYEERTADK
-540 VILSDSEESID
+540 S
-551 EGIAGFLDHAALI
+551 IAGFLDQAALV
-564 SDADAVFPPPDLPPQ
+564 SDADTISD
-579 VGEEKGG
+579 
-586 EVLNTSGS
+586 TSGS
-594 VSLMTLHISKGLEFL
+594 VSLMTLHISKGLEFPA
-609 VVFITGMEGRIFPHI
+609 VFIAGMEGRIFPHI
-624 KSIGSEKE
+624 KSIDSEKE

-648 ERLFITNAE
+648 ERLFLTNAE
-657 KRRIYG
+657 SRRIYG
-663 QELYNPPSEF
+663 QEMSNPPSEF
-673 IEDIPGELIR
+673 IEDIPRELINT
-683 KWPVVSDQWSKG
+683 VDSQQSTVSSQE
-695 RNKMLQAHDSVCT
+695 NKKADYAGLRTADSRL
-708 TNHSS
+708 
-713 LTTHHLPFAVG
+713 LTAYSVG

-743 SENLKL
+743 GENLKL

-759 KLALK
+759 KIAMKHTHLK
-764 HANLKI
+764 SI
-770 V
+770 

>member
-1 MQIHNGLNPQQRE
+1 MQIYNELNPQQRD

-32 KTKVITH
+32 KTKVITY
-39 RISYL
+39 RISHL
-44 INKGHAS
+44 IKKGHAS

-71 VEKIISL
+71 VEKIIGL
-78 NGLNPPT
+78 NGLNRA
-85 HSLDGCPAPFI
+85 SGC
-96 KGGNMGGIWIST
+96 WIST

-160 MAGRIGNLKN
+160 IAGRISNLKN
-170 ELIERIENPE
+170 ELIEKIQNPE
-180 DKIQNMIN
+180 DGLQEIIN
-188 DIYALYQKKLK
+188 TVYTFYQRRLK
-199 GNNALDFDDLLMKTV
+199 ENNALDFDDLLMKTV
-214 LLLEREPSLLENYK
+214 LLFENVPDVLKNYK
-228 KRFKYLMVDEYQ
+228 ERFKYLMVDEYQ

-247 RLVQILSSGHK
+247 RLVQILSSGHR

-283 FERDYPDAKVVKL
+283 FERDYPDVKVVKL

-303 QNILNAAWAV
+303 QNILDAAWAV

-323 KLWTKKSGGE
+323 KLWTKKSGGG
-333 KIFYYRASSE
+333 KIFYHRASNE

-357 CREVRISYNDVA
+357 CRENRISYSDVA
-369 IFYRTNVQSRVLEDS
+369 IFYRTNAQSRVLEDS
-384 LRREGMPYKIYGG
+384 LRREGISYKIYGG

-411 YLRIVINPGDSISLK
+411 YLKIVINPNDSISLK
-426 RIVNVPVRGIGNATV
+426 RIINVPVRGIGNATV
-441 EKILDY
+441 DKIEQY
-447 AKSKGINPVEAI
+447 AKSKGVNLIEAI
-459 KELGVQG
+459 KELRGQGV
-466 FKGSRGQGLEEFNKI
+466 KGSRGQGIEAFYNILKKLEAFVTTE
-481 LEKLGAIIMADS
+481 S

-503 ITGYLEM
+503 ISGYLEA
-510 LKKEGTDEAED
+510 LKNEKTDEAED

-526 KELITAAEEYEERN
+526 KELISAAEEYEERTADK
-540 VILSDSEESID
+540 S
-551 EGIAGFLDHAALI
+551 IAGFLDQAALV
-564 SDADAVFPPPDLPPQ
+564 SDADTISD
-579 VGEEKGG
+579 
-586 EVLNTSGS
+586 TSGS
-594 VSLMTLHISKGLEFL
+594 VSLMTLHISKGLEFPA
-609 VVFITGMEGRIFPHI
+609 VFIAGMEGRIFPHI
-624 KSIGSEKE
+624 KSIDSEKE

-648 ERLFITNAE
+648 ERLFLTNAE
-657 KRRIYG
+657 SRRIYG
-663 QELYNPPSEF
+663 QEMSNPPSEF
-673 IEDIPGELIR
+673 IEDIPRELINT
-683 KWPVVSDQWSKG
+683 VDSQQSTVSSQE
-695 RNKMLQAHDSVCT
+695 NKKADYAGLRTADSRL
-708 TNHSS
+708 
-713 LTTHHLPFAVG
+713 LTAYSVG

-743 SENLKL
+743 GENLKL

-759 KLALK
+759 KIAMKYAHLK
-764 HANLKI
+764 SL
-770 V
+770 

>member
-1 MQIHNGLNPQQRE
+1 MQIHNELNPQQRE
-14 AVEHIEG
+14 AVEHTEG

-39 RISYL
+39 RISHL
-44 INKGHAS
+44 IKKGHAF

-78 NGLNPPT
+78 NSLNRV
-85 HSLDGCPAPFI
+85 SGC
-96 KGGNMGGIWIST
+96 WIST

-160 MAGRIGNLKN
+160 IVGKISNLKN
-170 ELIERIENPE
+170 ELIERIQNPE
-180 DKIQNMIN
+180 DKTQEIIGS
-188 DIYALYQKKLK
+188 IYALYQKRLK
-199 GNNALDFDDLLMKTV
+199 ENNALDFDDLLMKAV
-214 LLLEREPSLLENYK
+214 LLFENVPDVLKNYK
-228 KRFKYLMVDEYQ
+228 ERFKYLMVDEYQ

-247 RLVQILSSGHK
+247 RLVQILSSGHR

-283 FERDYPDAKVVKL
+283 FERDYPDVKVVKL

-303 QNILNAAWAV
+303 QNILDAAWAV

-323 KLWTKKSGGE
+323 KLWTKKSGGG
-333 KIFYYRASSE
+333 KIFYHRASSE

-357 CREVRISYNDVA
+357 CRESRISYSDVA
-369 IFYRTNVQSRVLEDS
+369 VFYRTNAQSRVLEDS
-384 LRREGMPYKIYGG
+384 LRREGIPYKIYGG

-411 YLRIVINPGDSISLK
+411 YLKIVINPNDSISLK
-426 RIVNVPVRGIGNATV
+426 RIINVPVRGIGNATV
-441 EKILDY
+441 DKIEQY
-447 AKSKGINPVEAI
+447 AKSKRVNLIEAI
-459 KELGVQG
+459 KIAVRSSEFGVRSS
-466 FKGSRGQGLEEFNKI
+466 KLEAFYNI
-481 LEKLGAIIMADS
+481 LKKLEAFVTTES

-503 ITGYLEM
+503 ISGYLEA
-510 LKKEGTDEAED
+510 LKNEKTDEAED

-551 EGIAGFLDHAALI
+551 KGIAGFLDQAALV
-564 SDADAVFPPPDLPPQ
+564 SDADTISD
-579 VGEEKGG
+579 
-586 EVLNTSGS
+586 TSGS
-594 VSLMTLHISKGLEFL
+594 VSLMTLHISKGLEFPA
-609 VVFITGMEGRIFPHI
+609 VFIAGMEGRIFPHI
-624 KSIGSEKE
+624 KSIDSEKE

-648 ERLFITNAE
+648 ERLFLTNAE
-657 KRRIYG
+657 SRRIYG
-663 QELYNPPSEF
+663 QEMSNPPSEF
-673 IEDIPGELIR
+673 IEDIPGELINT
-683 KWPVVSDQWSKG
+683 VDSQQSTVSSQE
-695 RNKMLQAHDSVCT
+695 NKKADYAGLRTADSRL
-708 TNHSS
+708 
-713 LTTHHLPFAVG
+713 LTAYSVG

-743 SENLKL
+743 GENLKL

-759 KLALK
+759 KIAMKYAHLK
-764 HANLKI
+764 SI
-770 V
+770 

>member
-1 MQIHNGLNPQQRE
+1 MQIYNELNPQQRD

-32 KTKVITH
+32 KTKVITY
-39 RISYL
+39 RISHL
-44 INKGHAS
+44 IKKGHAS

-71 VEKIISL
+71 VEKIIGL
-78 NGLNPPT
+78 NGLNRA
-85 HSLDGCPAPFI
+85 SGC
-96 KGGNMGGIWIST
+96 WIST

-160 MAGRIGNLKN
+160 IAGRISNLKN
-170 ELIERIENPE
+170 ELIEKIQNPE
-180 DKIQNMIN
+180 DGLQEIIN
-188 DIYALYQKKLK
+188 TVYTFYQRRLK
-199 GNNALDFDDLLMKTV
+199 ENNALDFDDLLMKTV
-214 LLLEREPSLLENYK
+214 LLFENVPDVLKNYK
-228 KRFKYLMVDEYQ
+228 ERFKYLMVDEYQ

-247 RLVQILSSGHK
+247 RLVQILSSGHR

-283 FERDYPDAKVVKL
+283 FERDYPDVKVVKL

-303 QNILNAAWAV
+303 QNILDAAWAV

-323 KLWTKKSGGE
+323 KLWTKKSGGG
-333 KIFYYRASSE
+333 KIFYHRASNE

-357 CREVRISYNDVA
+357 CRESRISYSDVA
-369 IFYRTNVQSRVLEDS
+369 IFYRTNAQSRVLEDS
-384 LRREGMPYKIYGG
+384 LRREGISYKIYGG

-411 YLRIVINPGDSISLK
+411 YLKIVINPNDSISLK
-426 RIVNVPVRGIGNATV
+426 RIINVPVRGIGNATV
-441 EKILDY
+441 DKIEQY
-447 AKSKGINPVEAI
+447 AKSKGVNLIEAI
-459 KELGVQG
+459 KELRGQGV
-466 FKGSRGQGLEEFNKI
+466 KGSRGQGIEAFYNILKKLEAFVTTE
-481 LEKLGAIIMADS
+481 S

-503 ITGYLEM
+503 ISGYLEA
-510 LKKEGTDEAED
+510 LKNEKTDEAED

-526 KELITAAEEYEERN
+526 KELISAAEEYEERTADK
-540 VILSDSEESID
+540 S
-551 EGIAGFLDHAALI
+551 IAGFLDQAALV
-564 SDADAVFPPPDLPPQ
+564 SDADTISD
-579 VGEEKGG
+579 
-586 EVLNTSGS
+586 TSGS
-594 VSLMTLHISKGLEFL
+594 VSLMTLHISKGLEFPA
-609 VVFITGMEGRIFPHI
+609 VFIAGMEGRIFPHI
-624 KSIGSEKE
+624 KSIDSEKE

-648 ERLFITNAE
+648 ERLFLTNAE
-657 KRRIYG
+657 SRRIYG
-663 QELYNPPSEF
+663 QEMSNPPSEF
-673 IEDIPGELIR
+673 IEDIPRELINT
-683 KWPVVSDQWSKG
+683 VDSQQSTVSSQQ
-695 RNKMLQAHDSVCT
+695 NKKADYAGLRTADSRL
-708 TNHSS
+708 
-713 LTTHHLPFAVG
+713 LTAYSVG

-743 SENLKL
+743 GENLKL

-759 KLALK
+759 KIAMKHTHLK
-764 HANLKI
+764 SI
-770 V
+770 

>member
-1 MQIHNGLNPQQRE
+1 MQIYNELNPQQRD

-32 KTKVITH
+32 KTKVITY
-39 RISYL
+39 RISHL
-44 INKGHAS
+44 IKKGHAS

-71 VEKIISL
+71 VEKIIGL
-78 NGLNPPT
+78 NGLNRA
-85 HSLDGCPAPFI
+85 SGC
-96 KGGNMGGIWIST
+96 WIST

-160 MAGRIGNLKN
+160 IAGRISNLKN
-170 ELIERIENPE
+170 ELIEKIQNPE
-180 DKIQNMIN
+180 DGLQEIIN
-188 DIYALYQKKLK
+188 TVYTFYQRRLK
-199 GNNALDFDDLLMKTV
+199 ENNALDFDDLLMKTV
-214 LLLEREPSLLENYK
+214 LLFENVPDVLKNYK
-228 KRFKYLMVDEYQ
+228 ERFKYLMVDEYQ

-247 RLVQILSSGHK
+247 RLVQILSSGHR

-283 FERDYPDAKVVKL
+283 FERDYPDVKVVKL

-303 QNILNAAWAV
+303 QNILDAAWAV

-323 KLWTKKSGGE
+323 KLWTKKSGGG
-333 KIFYYRASSE
+333 KIFYHRASNE

-357 CREVRISYNDVA
+357 CREGRISYSDVA
-369 IFYRTNVQSRVLEDS
+369 VFYRTNAQSRVLEDS
-384 LRREGMPYKIYGG
+384 LRREGISYKIYGG

-411 YLRIVINPGDSISLK
+411 YLKIVINPNDSISLK
-426 RIVNVPVRGIGNATV
+426 RIINVPVRGIGNATV
-441 EKILDY
+441 DKIEQY
-447 AKSKGINPVEAI
+447 AKSKGVNLIEAI
-459 KELGVQG
+459 KELRGQGV
-466 FKGSRGQGLEEFNKI
+466 KGSRGQGIEAFYNILKKLEAFVTTE
-481 LEKLGAIIMADS
+481 S

-503 ITGYLEM
+503 ISGYLEA
-510 LKKEGTDEAED
+510 LKNEKTDEAED

-526 KELITAAEEYEERN
+526 KELISAAEEYEERTADK
-540 VILSDSEESID
+540 S
-551 EGIAGFLDHAALI
+551 IAGFLDQAALV
-564 SDADAVFPPPDLPPQ
+564 SDADTISD
-579 VGEEKGG
+579 
-586 EVLNTSGS
+586 TSGS
-594 VSLMTLHISKGLEFL
+594 VSLMTLHISKGLEFPA
-609 VVFITGMEGRIFPHI
+609 VFITGMEGRIFPHI
-624 KSIGSEKE
+624 KSIDSEKE

-648 ERLFITNAE
+648 ERLFLTNAE
-657 KRRIYG
+657 SRRIYG
-663 QELYNPPSEF
+663 QEMSNPPSEF
-673 IEDIPGELIR
+673 IEDIPRELINT
-683 KWPVVSDQWSKG
+683 VDSQQSTVSSQE
-695 RNKMLQAHDSVCT
+695 NKKADYAGLRTADSRL
-708 TNHSS
+708 
-713 LTTHHLPFAVG
+713 LTAYSVG

-743 SENLKL
+743 GENLKL

-759 KLALK
+759 KIAMKHTHLK
-764 HANLKI
+764 SI
-770 V
+770 